1 MTHENRFDAI
11 VIGAGPAGSTAAYL
25 LAKKGFKVLILDK
38 KVFPRDKICGG
49 LLTWKTVKLLESI
62 FQTSTDFLKSNRIIL
77 NQSLNYEV
85 SHANGASIRG
95 RLEHPFYFVERS
107 AYDFFW
113 LKMARQAGAV
123 FRSGEKVASLDPG
136 NNQIVTS
143 KGNQFS
149 GSLFLVADGALSR
162 IRRWL
167 SAKGFINP
175 KIHSGLATA
184 LEVFVT
190 HQQAPSLPDYPTIHF
205 GHIPWGYAWCF
216 PGENLWQLGICGLNV
231 KAGQLLKSGFKQF
244 LKKISVPIE
253 HLSTAKSCALPYGNF
268 LTQPGYKNILL
279 LGDACGLADP
289 LLGEGIY
296 YAHKSAQLAS
306 MAAVQSFG
314 NPNNALNL
322 YRQYIDDNI
331 LTELRYAR
339 AGRQIIF
346 SLPGAWPFRAVSSL
360 LRTIPRICEETIQG
374 QRSFRWFRPVV
385 KDNR

>member
-11 VIGAGPAGSTAAYL
+11 VIGAGPARSTAAYL

-49 LLTWKTVKLLESI
+49 LLTWKTVKVLESI
-62 FQTSTDFLKSNRIIL
+62 FQTSTDFLKSNQIIL

-167 SAKGFINP
+167 SAK
-175 KIHSGLATA
+175 
-184 LEVFVT
+184 
-190 HQQAPSLPDYPTIHF
+190 
-205 GHIPWGYAWCF
+205 
-216 PGENLWQLGICGLNV
+216 
-231 KAGQLLKSGFKQF
+231 
-244 LKKISVPIE
+244 
-253 HLSTAKSCALPYGNF
+253 
-268 LTQPGYKNILL
+268 
-279 LGDACGLADP
+279 
-289 LLGEGIY
+289 
-296 YAHKSAQLAS
+296 
-306 MAAVQSFG
+306 
-314 NPNNALNL
+314 
-322 YRQYIDDNI
+322 
-331 LTELRYAR
+331 
-339 AGRQIIF
+339 
-346 SLPGAWPFRAVSSL
+346 
-360 LRTIPRICEETIQG
+360 
-374 QRSFRWFRPVV
+374 
-385 KDNR
+385 